1 LKYAAAQQCIPITQ
15 LRGVNILYDMVVIAC
30 AMHKGRPYAAGVL
43 STDRLP
49 LLPFLSLLLCCCHRY
64 KMLMMAE
71 QVHETHL
78 QTVLSETL
86 ETTDWAGEPAW
97 EADFSVI
104 SEKYGQRVRQFL
116 FWWGGALAHLRWNS
130 DPEEGDHE
138 EPAAKVSVVV
148 SGEQGD
154 ADAAGGAA
162 VKLSSE

>member
-1 LKYAAAQQCIPITQ
+1 LCLIFNFSNFVNFSEIAFTDPKNGKRYTPESDHAEQ
-15 LRGVNILYDMVVIAC
+15 LLMQ
-30 AMHKGRPYAAGVL
+30 L
-43 STDRLP
+43 SV
-49 LLPFLSLLLCCCHRY
+49 SLLLCHCYRY

-78 QTVLSETL
+78 QAVLNDTL

-130 DPEEGDHE
+130 DPGEEGEHE

-148 SGEQGD
+148 SGEHGD
-154 ADAAGGAA
+154 AAAGV
-162 VKLSSE
+162 VKLASE